1 MSKQVHQEQIIEW
14 LDNPVTL
21 FYLEILNKQLTSL
34 QKSERYRPTMSIGD
48 KHIPVSAEFVAM
60 QQAHLQGQ
68 IESIQEIS
76 NLEEMFKD
84 DES

>member
-21 FYLEILNKQLTSL
+21 LYLEILNDQITSL

-48 KHIPVSAEFVAM
+48 KHIPVSAEFIAM
-60 QQAHLQGQ
+60 QQASLQGQ
-68 IESIQEIS
+68 IESIQEVS

>member
-21 FYLEILNKQLTSL
+21 KYVEVLNERLTEL
-34 QKSERYRPTMSIGD
+34 QESERYRPTISIGD
-48 KHIPVSAEFVAM
+48 RQIPVSAEFIAM
-60 QQAHLQGQ
+60 QQASLQGQ
-68 IESIQEIS
+68 IESIQEVS

-84 DES
+84 ES

>member
-21 FYLEILNKQLTSL
+21 LYLEILNDQITSL

-68 IESIQEIS
+68 IESIQEFS

>member
-14 LDNPVTL
+14 LENPVTL
-21 FYLEILNKQLTSL
+21 LYLEILNDQITSL

>member
-21 FYLEILNKQLTSL
+21 LYLEILNDQITSL
-34 QKSERYRPTMSIGD
+34 QESERYRPTMSIGD
-48 KHIPVSAEFVAM
+48 GQVPVSAEFIAM
-60 QQAHLQGQ
+60 QQAYLQGQ
-68 IESIQEIS
+68 IESIKEIS

>member
-21 FYLEILNKQLTSL
+21 LYLEILNDQITSL
-34 QKSERYRPTMSIGD
+34 QNKERYRPTMSVGD
-48 KHIPVSAEFVAM
+48 GQIAVSADYIAM

-68 IESIQEIS
+68 IESIQQVS
-76 NLEEMFKD
+76 KLKEMLID
-84 DES
+84 DEG

>member
-1 MSKQVHQEQIIEW
+1 MSKQVHQEKIIEW

-21 FYLEILNKQLTSL
+21 LYLEILNERIASL

-48 KHIPVSAEFVAM
+48 SHIPVSAEFVAM

-68 IESIQEIS
+68 IENLQEIS

>member
-21 FYLEILNKQLTSL
+21 LYLEILNDQITSL

>member
-21 FYLEILNKQLTSL
+21 LYLEILNERIASL

-48 KHIPVSAEFVAM
+48 KHIPVSAEFIAM
-60 QQAHLQGQ
+60 QQASLQGQ
-68 IESIQEIS
+68 IESIQEVS

-84 DES
+84 ES

>member
-21 FYLEILNKQLTSL
+21 LYIEILNDQLTSL
-34 QKSERYRPTMSIGD
+34 QESERYRPTMSVGD
-48 KHIPVSAEFVAM
+48 GQVAVSADFIAM
-60 QQAHLQGQ
+60 QQAYLQGQ
-68 IESIQEIS
+68 IESIKEIS
-76 NLEEMFKD
+76 NLEEMLKD

>member
-21 FYLEILNKQLTSL
+21 LYLEILNDQLTSL
-34 QKSERYRPTMSIGD
+34 QESERYRPTMSVGD
-48 KHIPVSAEFVAM
+48 GQVAVSADFIAM

-68 IESIQEIS
+68 IENLKEIS
-76 NLEEMFKD
+76 NLEEMLKD